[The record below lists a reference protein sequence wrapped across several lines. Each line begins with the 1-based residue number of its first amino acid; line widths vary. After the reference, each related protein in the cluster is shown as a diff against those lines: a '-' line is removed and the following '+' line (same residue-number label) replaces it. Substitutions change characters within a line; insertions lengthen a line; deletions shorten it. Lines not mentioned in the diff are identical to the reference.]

1 MPQGEST
8 KMMQTPAPRR
18 HPSQVR
24 AKLTVDR
31 ILQAAEALIGEEG
44 AGELKMRKI
53 ALRAEIPIGSL
64 YMYFP
69 NREAIIRAI
78 TDRYHAL
85 IDASLEE
92 KVAAIRSP
100 GDLLALIG
108 TSVEEY
114 YAFICT
120 TPGGLN
126 LWTGSAY
133 NQVLAQLSTEDSQR
147 TARIL
152 YDASLPFLSPAQVQR
167 ALPGFLVCVDM
178 IGSISLVAAR
188 LSHEEG
194 ENTVQEMKRMIMLYA
209 AGLLDINS
217 IPA

>member
-1 MPQGEST
+1 
-8 KMMQTPAPRR
+8 MMQTPAPRR

-31 ILQAAEALIGEEG
+31 ILQAAEALIAEEG

-69 NREAIIRAI
+69 NREAIMRAI
-78 TDRYHAL
+78 TDHYHAL

-92 KVAAIRSP
+92 TVAAIHAP
-100 GDLLALIG
+100 QDLLAIIG
-108 TSVEEY
+108 QSVDEY
-114 YAFICT
+114 YNFIRT
-120 TPGGLN
+120 TPAILN

-133 NQVLAQLSTEDSQR
+133 NQVLAQLSIEDSQR
-147 TARIL
+147 TAQIFFQ
-152 YDASLPFLSPAQVQR
+152 AALPFLSPVQAER

-188 LSHEEG
+188 LSGEEG
-194 ENTVQEMKRMIMLYA
+194 ENAVQEMKRMIMLYA
-209 AGLLDINS
+209 ADLLDIETV
-217 IPA
+217 PV